1 MPGKR
6 AREAIEAITNHHDG
20 MDAAVALVEELASTE
35 ALSADRAS
43 KMIVKAREVAQLMRG
58 RAPPA

>member
-6 AREAIEAITNHHDG
+6 ACEVVEAITNHHDG
-20 MDAAVALVEELASTE
+20 MDVALALASTE
-35 ALSADRAS
+35 ALCADRAS

-58 RAPPA
+58 RAPP